1 MSLSP
6 RSSDA
11 ADAAID
17 FAIDRRREREQEFPV
32 TSAQLIKDIK
42 SELAHLEWLHSQMRQ
57 HPYPRVW
64 LELIAAAEL
73 NIAEMD
79 ERLMAMTCETTLDAS
94 GQNKQAG
101 E

>member
-17 FAIDRRREREQEFPV
+17 FAIDRREREQEPPV
-32 TSAQLIKDIK
+32 TPAQLIGDIK
-42 SELAHLEWLHSQMRQ
+42 SELAHLSWLHLQMHQ

-64 LELIAAAEL
+64 LELIASAEL

-79 ERLMAMTCETTLDAS
+79 DRLMRMTLTE
-94 GQNKQAG
+94 
-101 E
+101 